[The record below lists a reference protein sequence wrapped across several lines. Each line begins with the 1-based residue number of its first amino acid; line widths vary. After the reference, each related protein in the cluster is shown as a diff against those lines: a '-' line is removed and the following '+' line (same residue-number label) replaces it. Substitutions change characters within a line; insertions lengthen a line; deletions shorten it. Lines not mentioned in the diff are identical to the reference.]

1 MPNTHAQTEAL
12 PRIPKDKMSNLPV
25 DEVPMIEQER
35 RLHGA
40 GERRA
45 VSATGKIRALF
56 SCIRARE
63 VALLQGPPLM
73 GIAFSRHR
81 FSFADAGVVSIFAIA
96 GFLLVAHT
104 WSLNDWADVRA
115 DEGHEGKASRVFSAK
130 GVTPAEMLGFSLSL
144 LAVAMALFLALKRE
158 TALLAATIAC
168 FGMLYSLPGLGGK
181 GRPFFSSLLHLLGGT
196 LHFLLGY
203 TLFSEVTVPAVAIAG
218 FFALVF
224 TAGHAVQEVQDYE
237 GDRARGVRTNAVVFG
252 KRIVF
257 LAALAG
263 FAMAYALLAKLAFD
277 EVIPAPLMWVSVVG
291 LPLQLYLAS
300 RTLSAGL
307 KPENVRLFRNCYR
320 FIFAGIGLCMVAAL
334 F

>member
-1 MPNTHAQTEAL
+1 MPNTHTQTAPL
-12 PRIPKDKMSNLPV
+12 SRIPKDKMSHIPV
-25 DEVPMIEQER
+25 DEIPLVERIQRVRRVEQP
-35 RLHGA
+35 
-40 GERRA
+40 RA
-45 VSATGKIRALF
+45 VSTMGKIRALF

-73 GIAFSRHR
+73 GIAFSKHR
-81 FSFADAGVVSIFAIA
+81 FSFADAGVISIFVLA
-96 GFLLVAHT
+96 GFLLVAHI
-104 WSLNDWADVRA
+104 WSLNDWADLRA
-115 DEGHEGKASRVFSAK
+115 DEEHEGKSSRVFSSK
-130 GVTPAEMLGFSLSL
+130 GVTPPAMLRFSLSL
-144 LAVAMALFLALKRE
+144 LAVAMALFLALKWE
-158 TALLAATIAC
+158 TALIAATIAS
-168 FGMLYSLPGLGGK
+168 FGVLYSLPGLGAK

-203 TLFSEVTVPAVAIAG
+203 TLFSGVTAPAVAIAG

-263 FAMAYALLAKLAFD
+263 FAMAYTLLAKLAFD

-291 LPLQLYLAS
+291 LPLQLYLAC

-307 KPENVRLFRNCYR
+307 KPESVRLFRNCYR
-320 FIFAGIGLCMVAAL
+320 FIFAGIGICMVAAL